1 MKNKLV
7 LYGICLILGL
17 IITLGFWLL
26 VILALIKFIWG

>member
-7 LYGICLILGL
+7 LYVICTILGL